1 MAFPFL
7 AAATLLGAGASIWGQ
22 HQANKLNKQ
31 MAQDQMAF
39 QERMSSTAVQ
49 RQMQDMYAAGIN
61 PIFAGRYGGASSPG
75 GAAGKAENEFEGLP
89 SAVASAIQLKRMK
102 AELEN
107 MAETNANLRAQNVQ
121 IASQVEVN
129 HASAKRIAEETE
141 NLKVSRLK
149 EKATAPVYDMA
160 GNVVKAG
167 VSTAKEIMQGVNPF
181 DKFGRSIGKKIFEY
195 LHPEAR

>member
-1 MAFPFL
+1 
-7 AAATLLGAGASIWGQ
+7 
-22 HQANKLNKQ
+22 
-31 MAQDQMAF
+31 
-39 QERMSSTAVQ
+39 
-49 RQMQDMYAAGIN
+49 
-61 PIFAGRYGGASSPG
+61 
-75 GAAGKAENEFEGLP
+75 
-89 SAVASAIQLKRMK
+89 MK